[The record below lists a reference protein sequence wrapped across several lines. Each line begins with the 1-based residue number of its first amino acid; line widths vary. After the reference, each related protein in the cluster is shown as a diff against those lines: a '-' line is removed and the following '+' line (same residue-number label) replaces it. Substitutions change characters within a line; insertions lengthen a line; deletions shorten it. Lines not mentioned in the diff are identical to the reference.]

1 MSVVNYAKIL
11 EIVAVNYTPYVPDHG
26 KPPCLPFS
34 KDTPSLMV
42 YFSLYFWTV
51 NSIVRKM

>member
-11 EIVAVNYTPYVPDHG
+11 EIVTVNYTPYVPDHG